1 MDEYA
6 STRTPSP
13 GPPPGWYDD
22 PGGAPALRWWD
33 GRQWTGHSQPLP
45 SALPEGTGRHRSPGT
60 PGVMPPVP
68 AAPAPRPAVRAR
80 TWAPWAWAV
89 VASQA
94 LEIILMILLGAYGAS
109 ASARAWTTA
118 GLFIAVIFSIFAAW
132 KDARALARRG
142 EIASTWRACL
152 ALLGGVVYLV
162 ARTVRRRRRT
172 AADWWVLATGI
183 AVFLA
188 AAPVIAAVAAY
199 AAWQQAGSFGT
210 CTTASCITADAES
223 LKGDVA
229 GDNSVM
235 TKVTCQPS
243 TVKQVVPGTYT
254 VHCTVT
260 YADGATWAGAASVLT
275 GNSEVDWEPTS
286 DVS

>member
-1 MDEYA
+1 
-6 STRTPSP
+6 
-13 GPPPGWYDD
+13 
-22 PGGAPALRWWD
+22 
-33 GRQWTGHSQPLP
+33 
-45 SALPEGTGRHRSPGT
+45 
-60 PGVMPPVP
+60 
-68 AAPAPRPAVRAR
+68 VRAR

-94 LEIILMILLGAYGAS
+94 LLIILMILLGAYGAS

-118 GLFIAVIFSIFAAW
+118 GLLIAEIFGVFAAW

-152 ALLGGVVYLV
+152 ALLAGVVYLV

-172 AADWWVLATGI
+172 AADWWVLATGT
-183 AVFLA
+183 AMFLA

-199 AAWQQAGSFGT
+199 AAWQQAGSPGT
-210 CTTASCITADAES
+210 CTRASCITADAES
-223 LKGDVA
+223 LQGDKGDVA

-235 TKVTCQPS
+235 TKVTCQQS
-243 TVKQVVPGTYT
+243 TVKQVAPGTYT
-254 VHCTVT
+254 VRCTVT
-260 YADGATWAGAASVLT
+260 YADGAKWAGITSVLT
-275 GNSEVDWEPTS
+275 GNGEVDWEPTS